1 MIERRTQNDILFPN
15 IKEEFAHV
23 FFKKWVYVSNHYS
36 IYILLESIVYL
47 KVIVLFAMS
56 ILAILLKVLHLQL
69 SQFMIKFLIWGLNCE
84 GR

>member
-1 MIERRTQNDILFPN
+1 MIERRKQNDILFPN

-56 ILAILLKVLHLQL
+56 ILLKVLHLQL
-69 SQFMIKFLIWGLNCE
+69 FQFMIKFLIWGLNCE